1 MYYVNDCAHKEST
14 YIHIHIHIYV
24 WIQGQIFWVV
34 FSPELVLSVLHSDI
48 ACFQRGM
55 GEDINSTA
63 VYGFGVNSKNVFQW
77 GREY

>member
-1 MYYVNDCAHKEST
+1 MYYVNDCAHKERF
-14 YIHIHIHIYV
+14 YIYV

-48 ACFQRGM
+48 ACFHRGM